1 MRRVQKRLGSARR
14 IVAFLVKKG
23 AALISESFQRATLLF
38 CPGEDF
44 RRPPEGPVDEEQEGQ
59 DREQEGARQGEG
71 HPEVRAGLAQRRRN
85 GQKGAGHQG
94 LLCGR
99 RQERPGQGAVR
110 QGKGDLR
117 SLRESGAELAFVV
130 IHGAGHPPKDSS

>member
-1 MRRVQKRLGSARR
+1 MKVSNMQP
-14 IVAFLVKKG
+14 
-23 AALISESFQRATLLF
+23 SFR
-38 CPGEDF
+38 PGEDF
-44 RRPPEGPVDEEQEGQ
+44 RRPPEGPADEEQEGQ

-117 SLRESGAELAFVV
+117 SLRESGAQHAFVV
-130 IHGAGHPPKDSS
+130 IHGAGHPPKDSSCLFLYSSFCAQGQGRLHLRPG